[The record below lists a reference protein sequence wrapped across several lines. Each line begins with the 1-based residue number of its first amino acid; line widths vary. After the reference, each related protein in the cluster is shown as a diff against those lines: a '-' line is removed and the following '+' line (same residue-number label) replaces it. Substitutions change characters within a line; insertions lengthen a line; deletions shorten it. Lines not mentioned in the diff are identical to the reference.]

1 MSREKDIEK
10 AKKVSKEATAK
21 VNAVDENTDDPEN
34 SGEDEEQQD
43 GPEVREEITHL
54 KTKTIPAIVMLLGG
68 LVTSIYCFVRQYSV
82 LMTLS
87 YVFASL
93 VIFLIVG
100 GIVKLI
106 LDKITLK
113 KLVIVDVPEEGD
125 SEDGADENPEK
136 ETDGEGIN
144 MEMNPELTE
153 DQSQG

>member
-1 MSREKDIEK
+1 
-10 AKKVSKEATAK
+10 
-21 VNAVDENTDDPEN
+21 
-34 SGEDEEQQD
+34 
-43 GPEVREEITHL
+43 
-54 KTKTIPAIVMLLGG
+54 
-68 LVTSIYCFVRQYSV
+68 
-82 LMTLS
+82 MTLS

-113 KLVIVDVPEEGD
+113 KLVIVDVPDEGD